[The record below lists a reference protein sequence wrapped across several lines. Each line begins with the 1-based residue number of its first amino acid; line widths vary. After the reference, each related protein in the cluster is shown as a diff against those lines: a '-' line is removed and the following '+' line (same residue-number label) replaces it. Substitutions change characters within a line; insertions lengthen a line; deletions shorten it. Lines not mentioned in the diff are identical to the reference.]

1 MRVTDKELKQYLK
14 SISDL
19 LLCKPKKRKQFMS
32 DFSNS
37 IDDFLQNNPDASI
50 NDLEKALGTPQEIAE
65 EFMADVSPKDVKKR
79 VSIARIAIIPI
90 TLGVLIIV
98 FVKSTVCPKSSI
110 SSKFSSAAFTFI
122 TASPCHE
129 LLTGFLPEI

>member
-1 MRVTDKELKQYLK
+1 MRVTDKELRQYLK

-90 TLGVLIIV
+90 TVGALIIV
-98 FVKSTVCPKSSI
+98 AVCVLLIIDAYKNHNSHGEVYIIDKGTMYEDEI
-110 SSKFSSAAFTFI
+110 SSST
-122 TASPCHE
+122 E
-129 LLTGFLPEI
+129 N

>member
-1 MRVTDKELKQYLK
+1 MRVTDKELRQYLK

-98 FVKSTVCPKSSI
+98 AVCVLLIIDAYKNHNSHGEVYIIDKGTIYEDETTSS
-110 SSKFSSAAFTFI
+110 SMD
-122 TASPCHE
+122 
-129 LLTGFLPEI
+129 

>member
-1 MRVTDKELKQYLK
+1 MRVTDKELRQYLK

-37 IDDFLQNNPDASI
+37 IDDFLQNNSDASI

-65 EFMADVSPKDVKKR
+65 EFMADVSPKDIKKR

-98 FVKSTVCPKSSI
+98 TVCVLLIIDAYKNHNSHEEVYIIDKGTIYEDETTSSI
-110 SSKFSSAAFTFI
+110 AD
-122 TASPCHE
+122 
-129 LLTGFLPEI
+129 

>member
-1 MRVTDKELKQYLK
+1 MRVTDKELRQYLK

-37 IDDFLQNNPDASI
+37 IDDFLQNNSDASI

-65 EFMADVSPKDVKKR
+65 EFMADISPQDIKKR
-79 VSIARIAIIPI
+79 FSITRIAIIPI

-98 FVKSTVCPKSSI
+98 AVCIILIINSYKIHNSHENVYIIDKGTIYEDETTSS
-110 SSKFSSAAFTFI
+110 SMD
-122 TASPCHE
+122 
-129 LLTGFLPEI
+129 

>member
-1 MRVTDKELKQYLK
+1 MRVTDKELRQYLK

-37 IDDFLQNNPDASI
+37 IDDFLQNNSDASI

-98 FVKSTVCPKSSI
+98 TVCVLLIIDAYKNHNSHGEVYIIDKGTIYEDETTSS
-110 SSKFSSAAFTFI
+110 SMD
-122 TASPCHE
+122 
-129 LLTGFLPEI
+129 